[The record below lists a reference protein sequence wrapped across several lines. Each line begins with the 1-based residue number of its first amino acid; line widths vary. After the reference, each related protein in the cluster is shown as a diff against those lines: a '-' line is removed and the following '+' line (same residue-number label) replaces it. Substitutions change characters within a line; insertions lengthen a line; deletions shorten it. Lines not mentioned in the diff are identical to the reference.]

1 MPHAI
6 AVWAAGA
13 FLAAAPGLGITAAGI
28 IGWTAGLAAT
38 LAISA
43 GLSLVS
49 SALMGRPKL
58 GAARG
63 AREMVVKTTT
73 GPRAIIYGEVT
84 CGGTLVFM
92 GTTGLKNQYL
102 DFVIAI
108 AGHQVQAITDVWVDD
123 TLVTNAEIGGGY
135 AYGGAVGGT
144 GQYRARDGNP
154 VLWVHKY
161 LGSWSQTWS
170 SQLTATDGTGYAEWT
185 SNHRGRG
192 VAYVHIRCRRH
203 QDAFE
208 SGPPQSFRFRVQGAK
223 CYDPRLDSTNGG
235 SGPQRLT
242 DATTWTYTRN
252 AAVIAADYI
261 TGGTLTNDIA
271 TPIRKRGFGA
281 ATSDVNWTAVI
292 AQAAICEEQPV
303 VPVSGGGSELQYRY
317 LCDGVVYPSDDTPDA
332 DCLDALLTS
341 MLGQVTFTGGQYFV
355 YAGSYTTPV
364 YTLNETD
371 LAGPVRY
378 VTAQGRSERY
388 NVVRGTRYDADQG
401 AAVEFLPRTDTSYQT
416 TDGRALY
423 HDIEL
428 PCTTDEYRAQRIAQ
442 TILRRSRE
450 QKTLIWPGQMSAAK
464 IAVWETVYVTCG
476 ELGLSNKVFRC
487 IERKLNPL
495 GGPEDPFVTLTL
507 REEFSSTY
515 ADPLLTDYGTPNVA
529 TDPGPTPD
537 AIDEPTDLVAEA
549 VPGGIELRWTP
560 GALPIPLGV
569 RFEVWA
575 GTSSVSVSTAT
586 LVWSGATTKAF
597 VTHGDTATRYYW
609 VRAVRGPAASDWE
622 PAGTGIGGA
631 GGALNASYTLVAK
644 GTHPVEIGVDAFRRI
659 GGANEWNTGV
669 YSVEK
674 FRGAYVTAQ
683 PRSVSTYQMI
693 GFSTNPLVST
703 SYADPLFFHA
713 FYAAAGQLHIYE
725 RGIHVWS
732 GGAYTAA
739 TQLLITYDDLFVRYL
754 VDGVLVRENA
764 IAPQRVYH
772 LNAVMYDDGA
782 GWDAVRFG
790 PMAIGAYAPVLTMHP
805 ATVFV
810 ACDSGGTPLAGE
822 IPIIIDARC
831 MIGSNDSLATAL
843 PYLPIATVTAVNC
856 SWGGS
861 AYTNIVVTAL
871 TADTAYVEVSLTF
884 PGTNWSAVTARCPIA
899 KIKA

>member
-58 GAARG
+58 GSPG
-63 AREMVVKTTT
+63 GSRERVVKTTT

-108 AGHQVQAITDVWVDD
+108 AGHEVQAITDVWVDD

-235 SGPQRLT
+235 SGPCRLD
-242 DATTWTYTRN
+242 DATTWYYTRN
-252 AAVIAADYI
+252 AAIIAADYI

-271 TPIRKRGFGA
+271 TPKRKRGFGA
-281 ATSDVNWTAVI
+281 ATADVNWSSVI
-292 AQAAICEEQPV
+292 AAANECEEQV
-303 VPVSGGGSELQYRY
+303 LVPIAGGGSEYQYRY
-317 LCDGVVYPSDDTPDA
+317 LADGVVSPSDDTPDA
-332 DCLDALLTS
+332 DCLDMILTA
-341 MLGQVTFTGGQYFV
+341 MLGQGTYTAGKYVI
-355 YAGSYTTPV
+355 YAGSYMTPV
-364 YTLNETD
+364 YTLSETD
-371 LAGPVRY
+371 LAGSVKY
-378 VTAQGRSERY
+378 VTAQGRAERY

-428 PCTTDEYRAQRIAQ
+428 PCTTNEYRAQRIAQ

-464 IAVWETVYVTCG
+464 IAVWETVYVTCA

-487 IERKLNPL
+487 IERKLAPFS
-495 GGPEDPFVTLTL
+495 GGDEPFVTLTL
-507 REEFSSTY
+507 REENASTY
-515 ADPLLTDYGTPNVA
+515 ADPLLTDYGSPNVA

-537 AIDEPTDLVAEA
+537 GLDEPTDLVAEP
-549 VPGGIELRWTP
+549 VPGGVELRWTP

-586 LVWSGATTKAF
+586 LAWTGATSKAF

-609 VRAVRGPAASDWE
+609 VRAVRGPATSDWE
-622 PAGTGIGGA
+622 PATTGVGGA
-631 GGALNASYTLVAK
+631 GGALNSNYTLVAK
-644 GTHPVEIGVDAFRRI
+644 GTHPVEIGPDAFHRV
-659 GGANEWNTGV
+659 GGAAEWNTGA

-674 FRGAYVTAQ
+674 FRGAYVSAR
-683 PRSVSTYQMI
+683 PRSTTTYQMI
-693 GFSTNPLVST
+693 GFSTNPLASS
-703 SYADPLFFHA
+703 SYLDATFFHA
-713 FYAAAGQLHIYE
+713 WYAAAGQLHIYE
-725 RGIHVWS
+725 QGIHVYT
-732 GGAYTAA
+732 GGTYTTD
-739 TQLLITYDDLFVRYL
+739 TQLSITYDDLFVRYFA
-754 VDGVLVRENA
+754 DGVMVREQA
-764 IAPQRVYH
+764 IGPQRTYH
-772 LNAVMYDDGA
+772 LNAVMHNDGA
-782 GWDAVRFG
+782 GWESVRFG
-790 PMAIGAYAPVLTMHP
+790 PMAIGAYTPVVTMIP
-805 ATVFV
+805 PTALIR
-810 ACDSGGTPLAGE
+810 CDSGGTPLEAA
-822 IPIIIDARC
+822 IIDVKC
-831 MIGSNDSLATAL
+831 MVGSADLMIDG
-843 PYLPIATVTAVNC
+843 PIVPTWSVTAVNC

-861 AYTNIVVTAL
+861 PYTNLVITAP
-871 TADTAYVEVSLTF
+871 TADTGYVDLTLGF
-884 PGTNWSAVTARCPIA
+884 AASGAPWADVTVRCPVA
-899 KIKA
+899 KIRSL